1 MVRQARELQGRLTM
15 RAAFTLACVFAFLLP
30 ADAALAQD
38 ITDVSDNIISSGSL
52 LPGLISA
59 VAYLLGL
66 LLGVTG
72 ILKLKAHVEN
82 PGNGSGQTP
91 LRTPIIRFI
100 AGGAFFSLPIIYQSL
115 RQTLDGGLDD
125 PLFDPSSVATAIS
138 SLFGVASS
146 IVPTLNVNDILANII
161 ESLEGLPNLIAA
173 FAYLLGLIIAINGIL
188 KIKEHVENPDSN
200 PLREGIIRLL
210 TAGALFALPT
220 IYNAM
225 FVSIDGPEDGGILSL
240 ISEIFGG
247 LGFLY
252 SGYAQS
258 ACNPV
263 SSGVSG
269 VLGGASTGGLI
280 CGILLHAGA
289 FPAFLTGIA
298 YLFGLVLGL
307 WGILKIRD
315 HVLNPQQVDIFQ
327 GVSRL
332 LAGGAFFALP
342 VIVEV
347 FRNTVSNAAL
357 SANAAVPVAGYN
369 DGGGGIIG
377 GLISSLTGGSGACPD
392 VVANDIGVD
401 GMLVCFVNDIFGP
414 MHVILN
420 FFAFVAGMI
429 FLMIGISRLI
439 KSAQDGAKGPGGL
452 GTMMTFI
459 MGGALISYNEIMRAA
474 STTFAGSPVTRTYA
488 TLQYKAGLGDAEVA
502 AAHAVISAVIKFMI
516 IVGLISFVRGLFIVR
531 NVAEGAQQASMM
543 SAVSHIVAGALAVN
557 LGPLLGAIQ
566 NTLGIGKYGILFTL

>member
-1 MVRQARELQGRLTM
+1 M

-38 ITDVSDNIISSGSL
+38 ITDVSDNIISSSSL

-100 AGGAFFSLPIIYQSL
+100 AGGAFFSLPIIYESL

-357 SANAAVPVAGYN
+357 SANAAAPVAGYN

-474 STTFAGSPVTRTYA
+474 STTFAGNPVTRTYA

-531 NVAEGAQQASMM
+531 NVAEGSQQASMM